1 MSSSA
6 LTPWRRTMQACLLQ
20 VAKDWRQDGGGE
32 NKRHHDGEV
41 GDDIPVG
48 FVGAEAQRRVDR
60 AGDERPQWRI

>member
-1 MSSSA
+1 
-6 LTPWRRTMQACLLQ
+6 MQACLLQ

-60 AGDERPQWRI
+60 AGDERPQ

>member
-1 MSSSA
+1 
-6 LTPWRRTMQACLLQ
+6 MQACLLQ

-48 FVGAEAQRRVDR
+48 FVGVEAQRRVDR
-60 AGDERPQWRI
+60 AGDERP